1 MASGT
6 RPPLSLT
13 LSLLFSPTLSLILS
27 LALALSF
34 AAPARADIIVLAS
47 DDKGAVAAATGA
59 LQAAYGG
66 GRVITYNL
74 GGSRA
79 RETDIVKAIKASS
92 LHQVV
97 AVGLLAAQ
105 VARQRLD
112 EKQVVFCQVLNVEE
126 FGLVAPWMKGVSG
139 IPSLSRQFAAWKA
152 LDPGLRR
159 IGLITG
165 RHAGY
170 MVAEAQQA
178 AKALGLEL
186 DHVAVA
192 SDRAVL
198 PALQELR
205 ERRIQGLWL
214 APDSTILSQRTI
226 FDVMAYS
233 VRHNLPVL
241 AFSPALLK
249 EGALLSATADTRE
262 IAGVTLDR
270 LRRAGAAGNAVAGE
284 PLEPLAEARITVNA
298 VAAARF
304 GLTISPKVR
313 EQADVQ

>member
-1 MASGT
+1 MAPAL
-6 RPPLSLT
+6 RLL
-13 LSLLFSPTLSLILS
+13 LSLLLMLMLS
-27 LALALSF
+27 LALVRG
-34 AAPARADIIVLAS
+34 ARADIIVLAS

-59 LQAAYGG
+59 LQAAYA
-66 GRVITYNL
+66 GRVTTYNL
-74 GGSRA
+74 GGNRV
-79 RETDIVKAIKASS
+79 RESDIVKAIQASPV
-92 LHQVV
+92 HQVV

-112 EKQVVFCQVLNVEE
+112 EKQVVFCQVLNVDESH
-126 FGLVAPWMKGVSG
+126 LIAPWMKGVSG
-139 IPSLSRQFAAWKA
+139 IPSLTRQFAAWKA
-152 LDPGLRR
+152 LDPGLRK
-159 IGLITG
+159 IGLVTG
-165 RHAGY
+165 RHARY
-170 MVAEAQQA
+170 MVSEASQA
-178 AKALGLEL
+178 ARSLGLEL

-214 APDSTILSQRTI
+214 APDSTILSQRAI
-226 FDVMAYS
+226 FDLMAYS

-262 IAGVTLDR
+262 IASLTLER
-270 LRRAGAAGNAVAGE
+270 LRRAGAAGVASAANGVPGE
-284 PLEPLAEARITVNA
+284 ALEPLAEARITINA
-298 VAAARF
+298 AAAARF
-304 GLTISPKVR
+304 GLTIPPKLR